1 MERTL
6 SPSGSHARVT
16 GVPRS
21 RPLLTAAILTAL
33 GYYAGIQIGL
43 ALRFTPLTASVLWPP
58 NAILTAAL
66 LLVPVR
72 HWWVCLLAAL
82 PVHVLPELQAG
93 ISPAAVGLLFLTN
106 CSEALLAAGG
116 LRLLSDAPSEFN
128 TLRRVVLFIG
138 VAGIA
143 APVLS
148 SFADAAVVYSVRG
161 EPYWL
166 VWRVRTF
173 SNILTELSVVPAV
186 VLLCTAV
193 RRRER
198 PAVARVIEALVLAG
212 LVTVTAA
219 WVFGGSIKVAGVPR
233 TPTVLIMPLLFWAA
247 IRFGV
252 SGASVS
258 LLLAALTASYE
269 SSLGHRP
276 FEALPPMESLLAVQM
291 YLAVMAVPVMY
302 IAGLLEE
309 RRQAAADL
317 AARLRFEGL
326 LSAVGGAFV
335 RETRAAEPSAFDE
348 ALQRL
353 GDFYRLDY
361 VALLETQGRGGPFE
375 IARQWR
381 QPGCT
386 ALIGAR
392 AAAEFPWVFD
402 RVLEGDTTV
411 IESLTDFPKSAVAD
425 RQAFQRFGLQTAV
438 LLPLVSGNRVHGVL
452 SLVTL
457 RPRVWSATDRTQ
469 LQLVAEILANASA
482 RWQAE
487 VEVQQARQELSH
499 LARLSSMGELTASL
513 AHQLNQ
519 PLTGILNN
527 AEAARLFLDSGHAS
541 SSELKSIL
549 ADIIEDNQRA
559 ADVIRRVREM
569 VTRTTPSPVEL
580 DANALVRTVATLIA
594 SDAVMRNVSVSF
606 DIAGKPLPIT
616 GNRVDLEQALLNVV
630 TNAMEAVSD
639 RPVAARHV
647 TVTTALNGSGLVQIS
662 VHDDGPG
669 FTDGAERRIFEPFV
683 SGKPDGMGMGLTV
696 ARSVVDQ
703 HGGTITA
710 ANHPAGGAVVII
722 AIPAVAVATV

>member
-1 MERTL
+1 MID
-6 SPSGSHARVT
+6 AQ
-16 GVPRS
+16 RS

-33 GYYAGIQIGL
+33 GYYAGVQIGL
-43 ALRFTPLTASVLWPP
+43 ALRFTPLTTSVLWPP
-58 NAILTAAL
+58 NSILTAAL

-93 ISPAAVGLLFLTN
+93 FAPPAVGLLFLTN

-116 LRLLSDAPSEFN
+116 LRLLSDSPSEFN

-138 VAGIA
+138 VAGVA

-148 SFADAAVVYSVRG
+148 SFADAAVVHLVRG

-173 SNILTELSVVPAV
+173 GNILTELSVVPAV
-186 VLLCTAV
+186 VLLCTAI

-198 PAVARVIEALVLAG
+198 PAIGRVLEALILAG
-212 LVTVTAA
+212 LVTCTAA
-219 WVFGGSIKVAGVPR
+219 WVFGGVIKVAGVPR

-269 SSLGHRP
+269 SNLGHRP
-276 FEALPPMESLLAVQM
+276 FESLPPMESLLAVQM

-309 RRQAAADL
+309 RRRVAADL

-335 RETRAAEPSAFDE
+335 RQAREAAPSAFDE

-353 GDFYRLDY
+353 GEFYRLDY
-361 VALLETQGRGGPFE
+361 VALLETQGQDGTVA

-381 QPGCT
+381 QPGSA
-386 ALIGAR
+386 ALIGAKC
-392 AAAEFPWVFD
+392 AADFPWVFD
-402 RVLEGDTTV
+402 RVLHGDTIV
-411 IESLTDFPKSAVAD
+411 IESLADFPGAARAD
-425 RQAFQRFGLQTAV
+425 RDAFQRYGLHTGV
-438 LLPLVSGNRVHGVL
+438 LLPLISGNRVHGVL

-457 RPRVWSATDRTQ
+457 RPHHWSAADRTQ
-469 LQLVAEILANASA
+469 LQLVAEILGNASA

-527 AEAARLFLDSGHAS
+527 AEAARMFLDSGQAS
-541 SSELKSIL
+541 ATELREIL
-549 ADIIEDNQRA
+549 GDIVEDNQRA

-606 DIAGKPLPIT
+606 DIAGKPLAIT

-639 RPVAARHV
+639 RPVSARHV
-647 TVTTALNGSGLVQIS
+647 VVTTALNGSGHVQIV

-669 FTDGAERRIFEPFV
+669 FTNGAERRIFEPFV
-683 SGKPDGMGMGLTV
+683 SGKPDGMGMGLAV
-696 ARSVVDQ
+696 ARSVIDQ

-710 ANHPAGGAVVII
+710 ANHPRGGAVVTI
-722 AIPAVAVATV
+722 AIPAVAAASV

>member
-1 MERTL
+1 MARTV
-6 SPSGSHARVT
+6 SPSGSHAHVS
-16 GVPRS
+16 GIGRS
-21 RPLLTAAILTAL
+21 RSLVIAAALTAI
-33 GYYAGIQIGL
+33 GYYVGVQLGL
-43 ALRFTPLTASVLWPP
+43 LFRFTPLTASVLWPP
-58 NAILTAAL
+58 NAILTAVL

-82 PVHVLPELQAG
+82 PVHVIPEIQAG
-93 ISPAAVGLLFLTN
+93 ISPQVVSLLFLTN

-116 LRLLSDAPSEFN
+116 LRLLSDSPTEFN
-128 TLRRVVLFIG
+128 SLKRVVLFIG

-143 APVLS
+143 APTLS
-148 SFADAAVVYSVRG
+148 SFADAAVVNLVRG
-161 EPYWL
+161 EQYWL

-173 SNILTELSVVPAV
+173 GNILTELSVVPPV

-193 RRRER
+193 RRREW
-198 PAVARVIEALVLAG
+198 PTVGRVVEALVLAG
-212 LVTVTAA
+212 LVICTAA
-219 WVFGGSIKVAGVPR
+219 WVFGGAIRVSGVPR

-258 LLLAALTASYE
+258 ILLSAFTASYE
-269 SSLGHRP
+269 SSLGRRP
-276 FEALPPMESLLAVQM
+276 FEALSAMDSLLSVQM

-309 RRQAAADL
+309 RRGAAADL
-317 AARLRFEGL
+317 AARLRFEGM
-326 LSAVGGAFV
+326 LSAIGGAFV
-335 RETRAAEPSAFDE
+335 RQTQPDEPSAFGE

-361 VALLETQGRGGPFE
+361 AALLESDARGGPFE

-381 QPGCT
+381 LPGCT
-386 ALIGAR
+386 AVIATKSPG
-392 AAAEFPWVFD
+392 EFPWTFN
-402 RVLEGDTTV
+402 RVLQGDMVV
-411 IESLTDFPKSAVAD
+411 IESLADLPRSAGSD
-425 RQAFQRFGLQTAV
+425 REAFLRYGLQSAV
-438 LLPLVSGNRVHGVL
+438 LLPLISGNRVHGVL

-457 RPRVWSATDRTQ
+457 RPRTWSAADRSQ

-499 LARLSSMGELTASL
+499 LARRSSMGELTASL

-527 AEAARLFLDSGHAS
+527 AEAARLFLDSGDPS
-541 SSELKSIL
+541 TTELKAIV

-569 VTRTTPSPVEL
+569 LTRTTPSPVEL
-580 DANALVRTVATLIA
+580 DANAVVRTVATLIA

-606 DIAGKPLPIT
+606 DIAGKPLAIT

-639 RPVAARHV
+639 RPVAGRRVA
-647 TVTTALNGSGLVQIS
+647 VTTGLNGSGHVQI
-662 VHDDGPG
+662 VVQDDGPG
-669 FTDGAERRIFEPFV
+669 FIDGAEGRIFEPFV
-683 SGKPDGMGMGLTV
+683 SGKPEGMGMGLTV

-710 ANHPAGGAVVII
+710 ANHPAGGAVVTI
-722 AIPAVAVATV
+722 AFPAAAAARA

>member
-1 MERTL
+1 MR
-6 SPSGSHARVT
+6 P
-16 GVPRS
+16 S
-21 RPLLTAAILTAL
+21 RPLLTAALLTAL
-33 GYYAGIQIGL
+33 GYYAGVQLGL
-43 ALRFTPLTASVLWPP
+43 ALRFAPLTTSVLWPP
-58 NAILTAAL
+58 NSILTAAL

-82 PVHVLPELQAG
+82 PVHVLGELQAG
-93 ISPAAVGLLFLTN
+93 FSPAAIGLLFVTN
-106 CSEALLAAGG
+106 CSEALIAAGG

-128 TLRRVVLFIG
+128 SLRRVVLFVG
-138 VAGIA
+138 VAGVA

-148 SFADAAVVYSVRG
+148 SFADATVVHLLRG

-173 SNILTELSVVPAV
+173 GNILTELSIVPAV

-193 RRRER
+193 RRRDR
-198 PAVARVIEALVLAG
+198 PPAGRVIEALILAG
-212 LVTVTAA
+212 LVVYTAA
-219 WVFGGSIKVAGVPR
+219 WVFGGTIKVAGVPR
-233 TPTVLIMPLLFWAA
+233 TPTVLIMPLLCWAA
-247 IRFGV
+247 VRFGV

-269 SSLGHRP
+269 SSLGRRP
-276 FEALPPMESLLAVQM
+276 FESLPPTESLLAVQM

-335 RETRAAEPSAFDE
+335 RQARAAEASAFDE

-353 GDFYRLDY
+353 GEFYRLDY
-361 VALLETQGRGGPFE
+361 VALLETHGRSGSFE

-381 QPGCT
+381 QPGCN

-392 AAAEFPWVFD
+392 SPAEFPWVFD
-402 RVLEGDTTV
+402 RVLQGDTIV
-411 IESLTDFPKSAVAD
+411 VESAADLPESAPVD
-425 RQAFQRFGLQTAV
+425 REAFQRFGLQTAV
-438 LLPLVSGNRVHGVL
+438 LLPLSSGDRVHGVL

-457 RPRVWSATDRTQ
+457 RPRQWPAADKAQ

-519 PLTGILNN
+519 PLTGVLNN

-541 SSELKSIL
+541 VDELKAIL
-549 ADIIEDNQRA
+549 GDIIEDNQRA

-569 VTRTTPSPVEL
+569 LTRTTPAPVEL
-580 DANALVRTVATLIA
+580 DANALVRNVATLIA

-606 DIAGKPLPIT
+606 DIAGKPLAIT

-639 RPVAARHV
+639 QPVAARHV
-647 TVTTALNGSGLVQIS
+647 TVTTALHGSGHVQII
-662 VHDDGPG
+662 VHDGGPG
-669 FTDGAERRIFEPFV
+669 FMNGAEHRVFEPFI

-696 ARSVVDQ
+696 ARSVIDQ

-710 ANHPAGGAVVII
+710 ANHPAGGAVVTI
-722 AIPAVAVATV
+722 AIPAVAVATA

>member
-1 MERTL
+1 M
-6 SPSGSHARVT
+6 SDIN
-16 GVPRS
+16 RS
-21 RPLLTAAILTAL
+21 RSLLIAAVLTAI
-33 GYYAGIQIGL
+33 GYYAGVQLGL
-43 ALRFTPLTASVLWPP
+43 AVRFTPLTASVLWPP

-82 PVHVLPELQAG
+82 PVHVIPELQGG
-93 ISPAAVGLLFLTN
+93 IAPQVVGLLFLTN
-106 CSEALLAAGG
+106 CSEAMLAAGG
-116 LRLLSDAPSEFN
+116 LRLLSDAPAEFN
-128 TLRRVVLFIG
+128 SLRRVVVFIG

-143 APVLS
+143 APTLS
-148 SFADAAVVYSVRG
+148 SFADAAVVNLVRG

-166 VWRVRTF
+166 VWRVRTVG
-173 SNILTELSVVPAV
+173 NILTELSVVPPV
-186 VLLCTAV
+186 VLFCTAV
-193 RRRER
+193 RRRQWPTVGR
-198 PAVARVIEALVLAG
+198 AVEALILAG
-212 LVTVTAA
+212 LVICTAA
-219 WVFGGSIKVAGVPR
+219 WVFGGAIRVSGVPR
-233 TPTVLIMPLLFWAA
+233 TPTVLIMPLLFWTA

-258 LLLAALTASYE
+258 ILLSALTASYE
-269 SSLGHRP
+269 SSLGRRP
-276 FEALPPMESLLAVQM
+276 FEALPPMESLLSVQM

-326 LSAVGGAFV
+326 LSTVGGAFV
-335 RETRAAEPSAFDE
+335 RQTQPDEPSAFNE

-361 VALLETQGRGGPFE
+361 AALLESTARGGAFE

-386 ALIGAR
+386 ALIGTR
-392 AAAEFPWVFD
+392 SPDEFPWTFN
-402 RVLEGDTTV
+402 RVLQGDTMV
-411 IESLTDFPKSAVAD
+411 IESIADLPGSAGTD
-425 RQAFQRFGLQTAV
+425 REAFQRYGLQTAV
-438 LLPLVSGNRVHGVL
+438 LLPLISGSRVHGVL

-457 RPRVWSATDRTQ
+457 RPRTWSAADRSQ

-499 LARLSSMGELTASL
+499 LARRSSMGELTASL

-527 AEAARLFLDSGHAS
+527 AEAARLFLDSGDPS
-541 SSELKSIL
+541 TTELKAIVG
-549 ADIIEDNQRA
+549 DIIEDNQRA

-569 VTRTTPSPVEL
+569 LTRTTPSPVEL
-580 DANALVRTVATLIA
+580 DANAVVRTVATLIA

-606 DIAGKPLPIT
+606 DIAGRPLAIT

-639 RPVAARHV
+639 RPVAARRV
-647 TVTTALNGSGLVQIS
+647 AVTTGLNRLGHVQIV
-662 VHDDGPG
+662 VHDGGPG
-669 FTDGAERRIFEPFV
+669 FIDGAEERIFDPFV

-710 ANHPAGGAVVII
+710 ANHPAGGAVVTI
-722 AIPAVAVATV
+722 AIPAVVAASA